1 MIRTIH
7 FHIARELAK
16 VTLLALVAFTL
27 VLTVIAIIEPL
38 RKQQGLA
45 AEQVLALFG
54 YLLPVMLAMTLPVGA
69 MFATTVVYGRFS
81 QDNEFLAC
89 RASGIS
95 TMNLLRPAMV
105 LGLIVTGC
113 SVLLSNF
120 VAPHMVTG
128 SKLAMEN
135 ARGVAYRQLR
145 SRSYLRVGSRI
156 VHADYVDEAH
166 DVLHGFVLADVKD
179 ENHIKIFAASEAVVN
194 LSQAGDDL
202 FIRWFGTNPV
212 VFRTGSQIE
221 FNEETQPGAISLLNP
236 LQERAMMMDWNRMLE
251 TLTSPY
257 SNAGIARKLTDI
269 QREILHDNMARDVE
283 SAIAQGQPYR
293 GLVREQTVGSGP
305 AARVVRMQYVIFAPV
320 AKLVTADDNRSDKYY
335 VELIAKGDQ
344 PVRVQVLKDGRPEE
358 TYTGPTAVVAATSS
372 NLSGE
377 SQVNLSLHGPVERTS
392 PTDRQPERR
401 AVFEVGQLPLPKNV
415 LDSVT
420 TLTPEELYRDA
431 QMTPDKAD
439 GSLPCTRNRRI
450 AVELGNVASQSAASI
465 LNEIKAEIHCR
476 AAFSLSC
483 FLLVSLGA
491 ALGLISKGGQFIS
504 AFAVGALPGI
514 AVLILI
520 LSGRNMIENIKSTDA
535 VGMAMIWGG
544 MGFLLVGTVAVYAK
558 LVRR

>member
-1 MIRTIH
+1 M
-7 FHIARELAK
+7 
-16 VTLLALVAFTL
+16 TLLALVAFTL

-45 AEQVLALFG
+45 AEQVLTLFG
-54 YLLPVMLAMTLPVGA
+54 YLLPVMLAITLPVGA
-69 MFATTVVYGRFS
+69 MFAATVVYGRFS

-95 TMNLLRPAMV
+95 TFNLLRPAMV
-105 LGLIVTGC
+105 LGLIVMAC

-128 SKLAMEN
+128 KKLTEEN
-135 ARGVAYRQLR
+135 ARGVAYRGLR
-145 SRSYLRVGSRI
+145 SRSYLKVGARL

-166 DVLHGFVLADVKD
+166 DVLHGFVLADIKD
-179 ENHIKIFAASEAVVN
+179 ENHIKIFAASEAAVN

-202 FIRWFGTNPV
+202 FIRWYGTNPV

-221 FNEETQPGAISLLNP
+221 MNEETQPGAISLLNP

-257 SNAGIARKLTDI
+257 SNAGIARRLKEI
-269 QREILHDNMARDVE
+269 HREILHDNLARDVE
-283 SAIAQGQPYR
+283 AAIAQGQPYR
-293 GLVREQTVGSGP
+293 GLVREQAVAGGP
-305 AARVVRMQYVIFAPV
+305 TVRMQYVISAPV
-320 AKLVTADDNRSDKYY
+320 AKLVTAEDNRSDKFS
-335 VELIAKGDQ
+335 VELSAKGDQ
-344 PVRVQVLKDGRPEE
+344 PVRVEVLKDGRQDE

-372 NLSGE
+372 NLTGE
-377 SQVNLSLHGPVERTS
+377 SQVNLSLQGPVERTS
-392 PTDRQPERR
+392 PADRQIERR
-401 AVFEVGQLPLPKNV
+401 TVFEVGQLPLPKNV
-415 LDSVT
+415 LDSVAA
-420 TLTPEELYRDA
+420 LTPEALYHDA
-431 QMTPDKAD
+431 QMPPDKTD
-439 GSLPCTRNRRI
+439 GSLPCTKNRRI
-450 AVELGNVASQSAASI
+450 ATELSNVAMVNAATM
-465 LNEIKAEIHCR
+465 LNEIDAEIYCR

-514 AVLILI
+514 AVIILI
-520 LSGRNMIENIKSTDA
+520 FAGRNKIEGAKIANDP

-544 MGFLLVGTVAVYAK
+544 MGILLLGTALVYAK